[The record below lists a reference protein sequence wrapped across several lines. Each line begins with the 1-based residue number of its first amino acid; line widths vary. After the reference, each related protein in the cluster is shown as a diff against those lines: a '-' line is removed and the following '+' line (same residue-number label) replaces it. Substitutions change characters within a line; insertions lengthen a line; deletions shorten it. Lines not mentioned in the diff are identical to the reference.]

1 MKAEAAPR
9 LGMILL
15 IWLIMLGLIGLACS
29 PVILALAVMWSA
41 SPW

>member
-9 LGMILL
+9 LGVILL
-15 IWLIMLGLIGLACS
+15 VWMIMLGLIALACA
-29 PVILALAVMWSA
+29 PVIYALAVMWSA

>member
-9 LGMILL
+9 LGLILL
-15 IWLIMLGLIGLACS
+15 VWLVLLGLISIACA